1 MRLSAILLSA
11 TLVLAGCSSEITV
24 SDPVSLVNP
33 FIGTGEH
40 GHTYPGASVPYGMVQ
55 PGPDTRTEGWD
66 ACSGYHY
73 SDGTILGFS
82 QTHLTGTGCADLT
95 DFLVYPSAGEINVA
109 GDTLALEPYKFSHES
124 ETASPGYYSVTF
136 SDSPIKTE
144 ITSTCRTAVYR
155 FTFSGGE
162 ARRLAFDLKHSTGTP
177 TVRNIEWKQLSDK
190 EMEGMRVVYGFMENG
205 RYAHF
210 NARFS
215 EPAAKVA
222 AVNDSQ
228 FIVEFDREVNEITL
242 AMGFSVTSCEN
253 ARLNSVTEV
262 PQLDFDAVRSAA
274 AGAWKQALSSVEIPK
289 GDKDD
294 LTVFYTALY
303 HTKLAPTVNS
313 DVNGEYRSHD
323 GSVKAMPKGK
333 TYYSTLS
340 YWDIFRSWLPMNSL
354 LDHNLLND
362 IASSSLLMYDATGEL
377 PIWPLG
383 NGETDCMIGYHCI
396 PFLAEAYLDG
406 YGTFDPGR
414 ALDAMVAS
422 SCRNHK
428 YSDLYIQYGYIP
440 ADGSR
445 EGVSITLEY
454 AYDDWCIARVA
465 EKMGNREVAD
475 EYYRR
480 AQNFRNIFDGGTLFF
495 RGKNSD
501 GSLEQGFD
509 PDRSDRNFTEA
520 IPWHYRFFVPHDF
533 NGLASLYG
541 DCSITDAIDS
551 LFTTDLAVKDIGISD
566 VTGQYGIYAHGNEPS
581 HHNAYLYDYAGQPWK
596 TQKITRDLLAQ
607 MYGNSPE
614 GIVGNEDCG
623 QMSAWYVMTALGL
636 YEACPGSGEYCLTT
650 PLFKEADLRL
660 ANGKTLKITASD
672 PSKSYIKSV
681 SLNGSVIDR
690 NFITYDEIMGGGEL
704 SFELCAEPFTGRGT
718 SAEDAP
724 YSQSKE
730 NLLPAPYTTSQYSL
744 FTDEAVISLGCR
756 VEGAEIRYTTDG
768 SEPAAESALYSSP
781 IRLTGTTTVKAAA
794 FKDGMEKSGTLTV
807 NATKAE
813 FLPAAK
819 AEGLTA
825 GVDYTYREGEVSKC
839 QEIESLPVKR
849 SGTMAAPSIESAEQE
864 DHFAFTFSGFIDVP
878 EKAVREFWTI
888 SDDGSVLF
896 IDGQKVVDSDGGH
909 SAMISTGKIALDKGL
924 HSFRLLYFEDYEGQE
939 LSWGWK
945 DPAGGELKAIPAE
958 RLFRK
963 EK

>member
-73 SDGTILGFS
+73 SDDAILGFS

-109 GDTLALEPYKFSHES
+109 GDTLALEPYKFSHEN

-136 SDSPIKTE
+136 SGSPIKTE

-177 TVRNIEWKQLSDK
+177 TIRGIEWKQLSDK
-190 EMEGMRVVYGFMENG
+190 ELEGMRVVYGFMETG

-215 EPAAKVA
+215 EPATKVT

-228 FIVEFDREVNEITL
+228 FIVDFDENVNEITL

-262 PQLDFDAVRSAA
+262 PQLDFDAVRNA
-274 AGAWKQALSSVEIPK
+274 AGAAWKQALSSVEIPK
-289 GDKDD
+289 GDKND

-323 GSVKAMPKGK
+323 GSVKAIPEGR

-340 YWDIFRSWLPMNSL
+340 YWDIFRAWLPMNSL

-383 NGETDCMIGYHCI
+383 NGDTDCMIGYHCI

-428 YSDLYIQYGYIP
+428 YSDLYIKYGYIP

-454 AYDDWCIARVA
+454 AYDDWCIARMA
-465 EKMGNREVAD
+465 EKLGNKDVAD
-475 EYYRR
+475 AYYKR
-480 AQNFRNIFDGGTLFF
+480 AQNYRNIFDGGTLFF
-495 RGKNSD
+495 RGRNSD
-501 GSLEQGFD
+501 GSRDRDFD
-509 PDRSDRNFTEA
+509 PYKGNRNFTEA

-533 NGLASLYG
+533 NGLASLFG
-541 DCSITDAIDS
+541 DGSITDAIDS
-551 LFTTDLAVKDIGISD
+551 LFTTGISVSDIGISD
-566 VTGQYGIYAHGNEPS
+566 VTGLYGIYAHGNEPS
-581 HHNAYLYDYAGQPWK
+581 HHNAYLYDYALQPWK
-596 TQKITRDLLAQ
+596 TQKITRDLLEK
-607 MYGNSPE
+607 MYSNSPE
-614 GIVGNEDCG
+614 GIAGNEDCG

-672 PSKSYIKSV
+672 PSKTYIKSV
-681 SLNGSVIDR
+681 SLNGRAIDR

-704 SFELCAEPFTGRGT
+704 SFELCTEPFTGRGT
-718 SAEDAP
+718 SAEAAP

-730 NLLPAPYTTSQYSL
+730 ILLPEPYTNSNFAL
-744 FTDEAVISLGCR
+744 FIDEAAIDLGCR
-756 VEGAEIRYTTDG
+756 VKDAEIRYTIDG
-768 SEPAAESALYSSP
+768 SEPTAESTLYTAP
-781 IRLTGTTTVKAAA
+781 IRLTQTTTVKAAS
-794 FKDGMEKSGTLTV
+794 FKNGFGQSGTLIL

-813 FLPAAK
+813 YLKGTNAV
-819 AEGLTA
+819 GLVP
-825 GVDYTYREGEVSKC
+825 GVDYTYREGVVKKC
-839 QEIESLPVKR
+839 AEIEGLPVKK
-849 SGTMAAPSIESAEQE
+849 SGTMDVPSIESAEVE

-878 EKAVREFWTI
+878 AKAVREFWTA

-896 IDGQKVVDSDGGH
+896 IDGRKVVDSDGSH
-909 SAMISTGKIALDKGL
+909 SGATAFGSIALDKGM
-924 HSFRLLYFEDYEGQE
+924 HSFQLLYFEDYEGQG

-945 DPAGGELKAIPAE
+945 DPESGEMQTMPAE

-963 EK
+963 N